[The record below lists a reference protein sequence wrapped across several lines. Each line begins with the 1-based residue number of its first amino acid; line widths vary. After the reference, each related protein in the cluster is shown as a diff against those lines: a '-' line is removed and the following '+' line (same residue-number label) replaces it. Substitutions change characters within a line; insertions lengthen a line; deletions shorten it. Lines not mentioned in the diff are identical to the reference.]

1 MLDENNVLHD
11 GTEITADLS
20 PTSTTRTS
28 GSAVLDL
35 RKSPAKGLY
44 AVVFQAENLD
54 DPADLALISIEQ
66 SSDLANWVELA
77 RFIDLT
83 GARAPDTQE
92 RLVKITARYVRAK
105 IDVTDDDGSGLSLDN
120 CVIALATHGRG

>member
-44 AVVFQAENLD
+44 AVVHQAED
-54 DPADLALISIEQ
+54 FDAPADSAIVSIEQ
-66 SSDLANWVELA
+66 SNDLANWVELA

-105 IDVTDDDGSGLSLDN
+105 IDVIDDDGSGLSLDN

>member
-1 MLDENNVLHD
+1 MLDTNNVLHD
-11 GTEITADLS
+11 GTEITADIS

-44 AVVFQAENLD
+44 AVVHQAENFD
-54 DPADLALISIEQ
+54 APADSAIVSIEQ
-66 SSDLANWVELA
+66 SADLANWVELA
-77 RFIDLT
+77 RFVDLT

-105 IDVTDDDGSGLSLDN
+105 IAVTDDGGGGLSLDN

>member
-44 AVVFQAENLD
+44 AVVHQAED
-54 DPADLALISIEQ
+54 FDAPADSAIVSIEQ
-66 SSDLANWVELA
+66 SNDLANWVELA